1 MKLSPSSDDS
11 DVVMVSYWLSKLFHT
26 SFAEGEAGLSFLE
39 ATYKNLQPSSF
50 YLGFVEHKLI
60 PKQSIHVHH
69 LTVPLHPLYV
79 PFKDSNDGDGT
90 KDNPFFVSNEESSN
104 DENDGDLFFHPSS
117 SRSLSDAPDLF
128 SSEIISDVHNG
139 ISSDKNNQAS
149 LPSTQ
154 VSHDLVRT
162 EHPLQTLQCILKSEE
177 NFTNIWNKYL
187 LKIDLHPWRVEND
200 EESLLQKFAQ

>member
-1 MKLSPSSDDS
+1 
-11 DVVMVSYWLSKLFHT
+11 MVSVYLV
-26 SFAEGEAGLSFLE
+26 
-39 ATYKNLQPSSF
+39 KNEQQN
-50 YLGFVEHKLI
+50 I
-60 PKQSIHVHH
+60 PD
-69 LTVPLHPLYV
+69 
-79 PFKDSNDGDGT
+79 FDSNDGDGT

-117 SRSLSDAPDLF
+117 SSSLSDAPDLF

-187 LKIDLHPWRVEND
+187 LKIDLHPWRVEYDCIVITFQND
-200 EESLLQKFAQ
+200 ILKSLCSKSSWNQI